1 MNNSLTDK
9 GDLKPLELIVMGG
22 ALFSMHF
29 GAASMIWP
37 MEWGK
42 AGGSHVLTVFL
53 GVFITA
59 LLLVLLA
66 YVGLSKTNGDFT
78 LMARQ
83 ALGAKAGQ
91 VFALFTVTV
100 LCFYGVPRMSAAVW
114 DAILQATGFDPASR
128 WPLIFFTLFFYA
140 LAYLFLLSPGKVM
153 DRIGKFLFPVL
164 LVTVIM
170 IIGKGLITPISGFNP
185 PTHSGTPFGFGFV
198 SGYATAEI
206 ICALIFGIVIL
217 NNCKEKGVT
226 DERMSKNIARV
237 GIVGIGMLTCTH
249 FGNMIIG
256 STSGPDMINLTY
268 TQLYTAV
275 AFRLLGNIGGM
286 VFVIAV
292 FFAAITTAVGI
303 GSATGE
309 FYETASGGKVKYKYG
324 IILAMVISA
333 VFGCLGLTDLLK
345 YVGPFLDGIY
355 PATIILV
362 LHYSLMPDAT
372 SLKKLNACRWAMCIA
387 LVFGFFDI
395 VKAYANLGLLGSGGD
410 AVVAIYSQLPLFDSG
425 LPWVPFAV
433 VAYIIGYFVFKDTN
447 NKEEIVA
454 A

>member
-1 MNNSLTDK
+1 MNNSLTNT
-9 GDLKPLELIVMGG
+9 GDLKPLPLFFMGG

-37 MEWGK
+37 MDWGK
-42 AGGSHVLTVFL
+42 MAGSQVFIVFL
-53 GVFITA
+53 GAFMTA
-59 LLLVLLA
+59 LLLVVLA
-66 YVGLSKTNGDFT
+66 YIGLSKTKGDFT
-78 LMARQ
+78 LMSRL
-83 ALGAKAGQ
+83 ALGEKAGQ
-91 VFALFTVTV
+91 IFALFTVTV

-114 DAILQATGFDPASR
+114 DAVLQATGYDPASR
-128 WPLIFFTLFFYA
+128 LPLILFTLFFYA

-164 LVTVIM
+164 LITVVA
-170 IIGKGLITPISGFNP
+170 IIGKGIITPISSF
-185 PTHSGTPFGFGFV
+185 GTPQFTGNAFGYGFV

-217 NNCKEKGVT
+217 NNLKEKGVAE
-226 DERMSKNIARV
+226 ERMATNIARV
-237 GIVGIGMLTCTH
+237 GIVGIGLLTCTH
-249 FGNMIIG
+249 FGNMLIG
-256 STSGPDMINLTY
+256 STVGLDLSQLTY

-275 AFRLLGNIGGM
+275 AFRLLGSIGGM

-292 FFAAITTAVGI
+292 FFAALTTAVGI

-309 FYETASGGKVKYKYG
+309 FYETATGGKLPYRYG
-324 IILAMVISA
+324 VIIAMVVSA
-333 VFGCLGLTDLLK
+333 VFGSLGLTDLLK

-372 SLKKLNACRWAMCIA
+372 SSRKLNACRWSMYTA
-387 LVFGFFDI
+387 LIFGVLDV
-395 VKAYANLGLLGSGGD
+395 VKAYAKLGLLGSGGD
-410 AVVAIYSQLPLFDSG
+410 AFIATYSQLPLFDAG

-433 VAYIIGYFVFKDTN
+433 VAYIIGYFVFKDTK